1 MKNIPA
7 DHLCVGISLY
17 CPEWLKV
24 NPPDNFLFVENNFLA
39 PTKELLE
46 GIKNGSITQEEYKS
60 QYKEQVRN
68 RFQNFTEFNGCDDWM
83 HVFQDEFSDKY
94 SAVVFLCYEKP
105 TDFCHRHILREMMN
119 YEYRV
124 RCDEF
129 PYKDEQEQLKKEL
142 KPKALF

>member
-24 NPPDNFLFVENNFLA
+24 NHPDNFLFVENNFLA

-68 RFQNFTEFNGCDDWM
+68 RFQNFTEFNGFDDWM
-83 HVFQDEFSDKY
+83 HVFHDEFSDKY